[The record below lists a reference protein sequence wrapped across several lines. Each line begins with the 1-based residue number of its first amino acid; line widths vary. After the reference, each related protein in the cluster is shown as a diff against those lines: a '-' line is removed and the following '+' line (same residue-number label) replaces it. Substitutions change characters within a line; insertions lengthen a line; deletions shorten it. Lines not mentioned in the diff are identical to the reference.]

1 MNSRFSGTN
10 RGIMSKRSFIIIA
23 VLTLS
28 FSVSAK
34 DVLKEISLQDFQ
46 TYKVEDLNNGDG
58 VLVKPNGFL
67 SSSDVS
73 DSDKK
78 KLPGNVNSQF
88 NDETQLIT
96 HHVLMK
102 LPRDYKSFTSKALK
116 NRGTVEKHLL
126 YNSDISLDQEDFTK
140 CLSSVGSIKSD
151 INLPKFLEVFD
162 YPEKLECQIK
172 VNNPGT
178 GKKFL
183 RPEMLKLLPENLD
196 DKDVRFISL
205 DMSSC
210 NMIFKGISQNV
221 FFIKAPDGNTLVL
234 FDNYSLV
241 KKSTLQKIESVKI
254 LGSRTKFINGQMKKN
269 MTGLLK
275 FINASPE

>member
-1 MNSRFSGTN
+1 MKKLSAISSVRILRRREDFAIHGICSLSYIIYLSMNSRFSGTN

-96 HHVLMK
+96 HHVSILFRR
-102 LPRDYKSFTSKALK
+102 LKSLWNHHS
-116 NRGTVEKHLL
+116 
-126 YNSDISLDQEDFTK
+126 
-140 CLSSVGSIKSD
+140 
-151 INLPKFLEVFD
+151 
-162 YPEKLECQIK
+162 
-172 VNNPGT
+172 
-178 GKKFL
+178 
-183 RPEMLKLLPENLD
+183 
-196 DKDVRFISL
+196 
-205 DMSSC
+205 
-210 NMIFKGISQNV
+210 
-221 FFIKAPDGNTLVL
+221 
-234 FDNYSLV
+234 
-241 KKSTLQKIESVKI
+241 
-254 LGSRTKFINGQMKKN
+254 
-269 MTGLLK
+269 
-275 FINASPE
+275 